1 MPPSNSSHR
10 KTSSEKIVAAASDQ
24 RHTAHVVVNIYF
36 ISQEL
41 MLKHNRLRRKTM
53 PTFLLAVCL
62 MNVEDGE
69 GLEGVL
75 RTMAGLGMGDPG
87 TRTEKES

>member
-1 MPPSNSSHR
+1 MF
-10 KTSSEKIVAAASDQ
+10 E
-24 RHTAHVVVNIYF
+24 
-36 ISQEL
+36 
-41 MLKHNRLRRKTM
+41 HNRLRRKSM
-53 PTFLLAVCL
+53 LTFLLAVCL

-75 RTMAGLGMGDPG
+75 RTMAGLGMGDPD

>member
-10 KTSSEKIVAAASDQ
+10 KKSSEKKVAAASDQ
-24 RHTAHVVVNIYF
+24 GNTVHVVVNF

-41 MLKHNRLRRKTM
+41 MFKRNRLRRKTM

-75 RTMAGLGMGDPG
+75 RTMAGLGIGDPD
-87 TRTEKES
+87 TSTEKES

>member
-1 MPPSNSSHR
+1 
-10 KTSSEKIVAAASDQ
+10 
-24 RHTAHVVVNIYF
+24 
-36 ISQEL
+36 
-41 MLKHNRLRRKTM
+41 ML
-53 PTFLLAVCL
+53 TFLLAVCL

-75 RTMAGLGMGDPG
+75 RTMAGLGMGDPD